1 MGLDGDLDVNIGL
14 YGTLEVKNSSAEYG
28 EWGERR
34 PEDDDLADEAEK
46 GEPDACRHPQ
56 TC

>member
-1 MGLDGDLDVNIGL
+1 MEHLR
-14 YGTLEVKNSSAEYG
+14 VKINGAEYG
-28 EWGERR
+28 EVGERR

-46 GEPDACRHPQ
+46 GEPDARRHPQ